1 MALWSWK
8 IVRDGV
14 RTAFA
19 TFMTPHYIWAHWPN
33 QTLCA
38 QNSSFPKKHFMPQT
52 TWGLTQT
59 FMNAG
64 SLYLSTLTCPN
75 PDTLSYS
82 FEQLHAAFSSVSS
95 EIFWELCVTESL
107 NGGKWKVES
116 VFPLVLALF
125 ISVILRLQQL
135 TQTLLFL
142 VVWGKGARYHL
153 SEEFVEFFWKT
164 IK

>member
-1 MALWSWK
+1 MCDIVKSKCVQMALWLWK

-14 RTAFA
+14 RTAFR
-19 TFMTPHYIWAHWPN
+19 TSHYIWAHWPN

-38 QNSSFPKKHFMPQT
+38 QNSSFPKNISCFKHVI

-116 VFPLVLALF
+116 VFPLVFALF

-142 VVWGKGARYHL
+142 VV
-153 SEEFVEFFWKT
+153 
-164 IK
+164 